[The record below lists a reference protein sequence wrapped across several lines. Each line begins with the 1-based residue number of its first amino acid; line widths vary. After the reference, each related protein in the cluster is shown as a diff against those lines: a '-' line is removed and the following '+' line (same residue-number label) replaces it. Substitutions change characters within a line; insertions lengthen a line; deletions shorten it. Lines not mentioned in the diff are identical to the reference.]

1 MAFAKLMHATAG
13 QLLTWV
19 REFSTVPAVPL
30 ISRLETGAFRSPSE
44 AGIFFKR
51 IYIFIGSHLRWHSS
65 SFILVEVAVSVSLRF
80 LKEEKRPRFLRS
92 RANESLLAR
101 GSNER
106 RLGWN
111 AIMMRFLYR
120 LFERCGICAMLRRK
134 IRVVH
139 DL

>member
-1 MAFAKLMHATAG
+1 MHATAD

-19 REFSTVPAVPL
+19 REFSTPAVPL
-30 ISRLETGAFRSPSE
+30 ISRLETGAFRSPGE

-51 IYIFIGSHLRWHSS
+51 IYFHRFTPPVTQFQFYPRGNG
-65 SFILVEVAVSVSLRF
+65 VSVSSRF

-92 RANESLLAR
+92 RANESLLVR
-101 GSNER
+101 GSNEK
-106 RLGWN
+106 RLGWKAPWN

-120 LFERCGICAMLRRK
+120 LFERICAMLRKK
-134 IRVVH
+134 IRVVY